1 MADPFVR
8 LETNRPVIDRA
19 FSFAA
24 RATRIATRE
33 LASERFARPTRRLHN
48 RRPMRQ
54 LRLGLAQINPT
65 VGDLDGNFERIAACI
80 ERARGMG
87 VDVLTFPE
95 MVITGYPPEDLLL
108 KPSFIET
115 AIARTRDLLPL
126 SGGMTVIVG
135 TVDRDVDLYNAA
147 AVLHDGRWIGSYRKR
162 YLPNYGVFDEN
173 RYFMPGTR
181 NPVFVRDG
189 TVIGLSICEDIWI
202 AGGPLQEQV
211 IRGGAEVVINLSASP
226 YHAGKAQGRRRMLCT
241 RASDNLAVV
250 CYVNLVGAQDEIVY
264 DGNSLIID
272 EQGQILAEGEMFA
285 EDLVVADVELDAV
298 FNARL
303 HDPRLRKERA
313 LDSGESTPRIELP
326 MRAATGESESGSGG
340 VATAV
345 ATKPALERRA
355 TAPAHRELVTE
366 IYDALVL
373 GTRDYVHKNGFDT
386 VVLGLSGGVDSA
398 LCACVAVDSIGPR
411 NVVAVSMPSR
421 FTSDASK
428 EDAERL
434 AETLGI
440 RFYTIPIE
448 STFEAA
454 NGALAPAFAGRAPD
468 ETEENLQ
475 ARIRGT
481 YLMALSNKFGWLVLT
496 TGNKSEVS
504 VGYSTLYGDTAGGF
518 AVLKDVYKTM
528 VYQLA
533 QYRNRRGGQPAIP
546 ERTLSRAPSA
556 ELRPEQTDQDSLPP
570 YDVLD
575 PILKFYVEEDRS
587 VKEIAGL
594 GFDEA
599 LVRKVVRLVDRAEYK
614 RRQNPPGV
622 KITPRAF
629 GKDRR
634 LPITNRW
641 AG

>member
-1 MADPFVR
+1 M
-8 LETNRPVIDRA
+8 
-19 FSFAA
+19 
-24 RATRIATRE
+24 RE
-33 LASERFARPTRRLHN
+33 
-48 RRPMRQ
+48 
-54 LRLGLAQINPT
+54 LRLGLAQVNAT
-65 VGDLDGNFERIAACI
+65 VGDLDGNFQKILHYL
-80 ERARGMG
+80 ERARGLG
-87 VDVLTFPE
+87 VDVLAFPE

-115 AIARTRDLLPL
+115 AIARTRDLLPHTA
-126 SGGMTVIVG
+126 GMTVIVG

-147 AVLHDGRWIGSYRKR
+147 AVLHDGRWVGSYRKR

-189 TVIGLSICEDIWI
+189 TVIGLSICEDIWY

-241 RASDNLAVV
+241 RAADNLAVV
-250 CYVNLVGAQDEIVY
+250 CYANLVGAQDEIVY
-264 DGNSLIID
+264 DGNSLVVD
-272 EQGQILAEGEMFA
+272 EQGQILAEGEMFV
-285 EDLVVADVELDAV
+285 EDLVVADVEMDAV

-326 MRAATGESESGSGG
+326 MGAAPARPATGGGPGSGNGG

-345 ATKPALERRA
+345 TTKPALALR
-355 TAPAHRELVTE
+355 TAVVQRELVTE

-373 GTRDYVHKNGFDT
+373 GTRDYVHKNGFQAA
-386 VVLGLSGGVDSA
+386 VLGLSGGVDSA
-398 LCACVAVDSIGPR
+398 LCACVAADAIGAQH
-411 NVVAVSMPSR
+411 VIAVSMPSPY
-421 FTSDASK
+421 TSGASK
-428 EDAERL
+428 EDAEAL
-434 AETLGI
+434 ARTLGF
-440 RFYTIPIE
+440 RFYAIPIQDA
-448 STFEAA
+448 FDAA
-454 NGALAPAFAGRAPD
+454 QRALAPAFSGQAPD
-468 ETEENLQ
+468 ITEENLQ
-475 ARIRGT
+475 ARIRGN

-496 TGNKSEVS
+496 TGNKSELS
-504 VGYSTLYGDTAGGF
+504 VGYSTLYGDMAGGF

-533 QYRNRRGGQPAIP
+533 QHRNRRSDPPVIP
-546 ERTLSRAPSA
+546 ERTLTRAPSA
-556 ELRPEQTDQDSLPP
+556 ELKPDQTDQDTLPP

-575 PILKFYVEEDRS
+575 PILRFYVEEDRS

-594 GFDEA
+594 GYDEE
-599 LVRKVVRLVDRAEYK
+599 LVRRVVRMVDRAEYK
-614 RRQNPPGV
+614 RRQSPPGL
-622 KITPRAF
+622 KISPRAF

-641 AG
+641 MG